1 MINLDSETKSETE
14 INCSFT
20 DIKLKNY
27 FLNCR
32 INEDMKGDFQ
42 TGISFIGDNVLIT
55 YLDTYNESIIEEKK
69 VSRLALGL
77 PKNMDGSLGF
87 AAERSLSFKEKLEE
101 KTDVPITLIDE
112 RLSTVEAEGYL
123 INEGIKGKKK
133 KDIIDA
139 IAANIILDTFIRMK
153 GREEDGKR

>member
-1 MINLDSETKSETE
+1 MKYLGLDLGTKTLGLAIADE
-14 INCSFT
+14 
-20 DIKLKNY
+20 K
-27 FLNCR
+27 
-32 INEDMKGDFQ
+32 
-42 TGISFIGDNVLIT
+42 VLISSPLKT
-55 YLDTYNESIIEEKK
+55 IKYNNIDELIEEVLSIIEEKK

>member
-1 MINLDSETKSETE
+1 MKYLGLDLGTKTLGLAIADE
-14 INCSFT
+14 
-20 DIKLKNY
+20 K
-27 FLNCR
+27 
-32 INEDMKGDFQ
+32 
-42 TGISFIGDNVLIT
+42 VLISSPLKT
-55 YLDTYNESIIEEKK
+55 IKYNDIDELIEKVLSIIEEKK

-87 AAERSLSFKEKLEE
+87 AAKRSLSFKEKLEE
-101 KTDVPITLIDE
+101 KTNVPITLIDE

>member
-1 MINLDSETKSETE
+1 MKYLGLDLGTKTLGLAIADE
-14 INCSFT
+14 
-20 DIKLKNY
+20 K
-27 FLNCR
+27 
-32 INEDMKGDFQ
+32 
-42 TGISFIGDNVLIT
+42 VLISSPLKT
-55 YLDTYNESIIEEKK
+55 IKYNDIDELIEEVLSIIEEKK

>member
-1 MINLDSETKSETE
+1 MKYLGLDLGTKTLGLAIADSKVLISSPLKT
-14 INCSFT
+14 
-20 DIKLKNY
+20 IKYDNIDKL
-27 FLNCR
+27 
-32 INEDMKGDFQ
+32 INE
-42 TGISFIGDNVLIT
+42 VL
-55 YLDTYNESIIEEKK
+55 SIIEERN
-69 VSRLALGL
+69 VCEIALGL

-101 KTDVPITLIDE
+101 KTSVPITLIDE

-153 GREEDGKR
+153 GRQEDGKRE

>member
-1 MINLDSETKSETE
+1 MKYLGLDLGTKTLGLAIADE
-14 INCSFT
+14 
-20 DIKLKNY
+20 K
-27 FLNCR
+27 
-32 INEDMKGDFQ
+32 
-42 TGISFIGDNVLIT
+42 VLISSPLKT
-55 YLDTYNESIIEEKK
+55 IKYNDIDELIEEVLSIIEEKK

-87 AAERSLSFKEKLEE
+87 AAERSLSFKERLEE

>member
-1 MINLDSETKSETE
+1 MKYLGLDLGTKTLGLAIADE
-14 INCSFT
+14 
-20 DIKLKNY
+20 K
-27 FLNCR
+27 
-32 INEDMKGDFQ
+32 
-42 TGISFIGDNVLIT
+42 VLISSPLKT
-55 YLDTYNESIIEEKK
+55 IKYNDIDELIEEVLSIIEEKK

-101 KTDVPITLIDE
+101 KTDIPITLIDE